1 MKQRKRT
8 AAYKSYKDSAL
19 LHLRQTVA
27 TVLFATLCGV
37 MPLVV
42 LDGYRNITQVK
53 SILVWTFSAAA
64 LVSIIALRLIAPIT
78 LNDAPRRGWEAAVL
92 VLGLVA
98 VISSFLSPY
107 QDIVYWGI
115 PGRFD
120 GLVTWICY
128 LSCALIIQRYCRLRE
143 AHLYF
148 LCAVF
153 VFLFG
158 VGVAQLLRYNPFDL
172 YPINYNLYISSFLT
186 LLGNFNIVSNVSVCM
201 GLFFLGLL
209 LDSSHKLCWPFW
221 CGYLSCIGLLLIANS
236 SSGGVG
242 LFSMLFLLLPYCA
255 GSRLRLMQY
264 AQALTAMG
272 LMGLAFPL
280 MEHIVV
286 IPQENSLSRLVLLLM
301 GFCVMLGI
309 ILYFVGKMSAQKVWR
324 GALLRRS
331 VAAAYIV
338 CVAGVLAFLL
348 TAENLSGT
356 LYEFREILRGNLQ
369 NSFMSYRGFI
379 WRYGLPLF
387 FSHPLFG
394 SGPDTFG
401 AVFEGTYPGLAVS
414 LMGTY
419 VDKAH
424 NEYLQILITLGAAGL
439 LAYGTVLTL
448 SFRNWLKQMR
458 STFRPEVFAAGLA
471 AAGYLLQAFFNISTP
486 IAAPFLWC
494 MLGLCAQAE

>member
-1 MKQRKRT
+1 MKQRKK
-8 AAYKSYKDSAL
+8 AAECRQREDL
-19 LHLRQTVA
+19 TPLHLRQAVA
-27 TVLFATLCGV
+27 AMLFAALCGV
-37 MPLVV
+37 MPLVI

-53 SILVWTFSAAA
+53 SVLVWFFSAAA
-64 LVSIIALRLIAPIT
+64 LAAIVVLWLIAPMSRSV
-78 LNDAPRRGWEAAVL
+78 APLRGWEAAVL
-92 VLGLVA
+92 ALGLAV
-98 VISSFLSPY
+98 VISSVLSPY

-120 GLVTWICY
+120 GLVTWMCY
-128 LSCALIIQRYCRLRE
+128 LCCALIVQRYCRLRE

-158 VGVAQLLRYNPFDL
+158 VGFAQLLRYNPFDL
-172 YPINYNLYISSFLT
+172 YPVNYNLYISSFLT

-209 LDSSHKLCWPFW
+209 LDTSRRFCWPFW

-236 SSGGVG
+236 SSGWVG
-242 LFSMLFLLLPYCA
+242 LFGLLFLLLPYCV
-255 GSRLRLMQY
+255 GSRLQLMQY
-264 AQALTAMG
+264 ARALTATG
-272 LMGLAFPL
+272 FMGLAFPL
-280 MEHIVV
+280 MEHVVV
-286 IPQENSLSRLVLLLM
+286 IPQENRLSRLVSLLM
-301 GFCVMLGI
+301 AFCAVLGI
-309 ILYFVGKMSAQKVWR
+309 VLYFAGKISAQKVWR
-324 GALLRRS
+324 GTLLRRS

-338 CVAGVLAFLL
+338 CAVGVLAFVL

-379 WRYGLPLF
+379 WRYGFPLF

-401 AVFEGTYPGLAVS
+401 AVFEAAYPGLAVS

-424 NEYLQILITLGAAGL
+424 NEYLQILITLGAAGF
-439 LAYGTVLTL
+439 LAYGAVLVL
-448 SFRNWLKQMR
+448 SFRNWLKQTR
-458 STFRPEVFAAGLA
+458 SALRPEVFAAGLA

-494 MLGLCAQAE
+494 MLGLSAQAE